1 MNPTQSYYLTYKQEL
16 QSLSD
21 EGLIE
26 RINAQVGLR
35 CYGFARQA
43 HLHALHEALDERQLD
58 YSAIGD
64 QQTLSFSCKVKL
76 VGKQIS
82 LEVIP

>member
-1 MNPTQSYYLTYKQEL
+1 MKQNDSYSFYLAFKQEL

-21 EGLIE
+21 EALIE

-43 HLHALHEALDERQLD
+43 HLRALHEALDERQID

-64 QQTLSFSCKVKL
+64 KHALSFKHRVKL
-76 VGKQIS
+76 VGR
-82 LEVIP
+82 LVLVA

>member
-1 MNPTQSYYLTYKQEL
+1 MKQNDSYSYYLAFKQEL

-21 EGLIE
+21 EALIE

-35 CYGFARQA
+35 CYGFARQG
-43 HLHALHEALDERQLD
+43 HLRALHEALNERQLD

-64 QQTLSFSCKVKL
+64 EHGLSFKHSVKL
-76 VGKQIS
+76 IGRKV
-82 LEVIP
+82 LVA